1 MHRSPTALQAVN
13 TLVTLIRRID
23 VCPLYGEQ
31 KAHKDEQT
39 RNKEVH
45 MLRTVLEAAAEL
57 TSLAAFGTMVALW
70 ALILA

>member
-1 MHRSPTALQAVN
+1 MV
-13 TLVTLIRRID
+13 TLVAGDSLWH
-23 VCPLYGEQ
+23 LYWEQ
-31 KAHKDEQT
+31 TAHKDGQT

-70 ALILA
+70 ALILV